1 MPEIISAEQ
10 AAQLITDN
18 SSVMF
23 GGFMGCGG
31 SREVIDAL
39 VHAGRKNLTMIC
51 NDTSTPG
58 LGVAKLIEN
67 KLVSKLIAS
76 HVGLLPETGRQ
87 ISAKEIEYE
96 LIPQGTL
103 AERIRSAGAGLGGF
117 YTPTG
122 VGTVVAEGKE
132 VKNIGGYEYL
142 LEIPLFADFAVVRAN
157 TADKSGNLRYRRSAR
172 NFNPLMATAAKVVI
186 AEVEELVEVGELDP
200 DDVMTP
206 GLFVDYLIKV
216 EK

>member
-1 MPEIISAEQ
+1 MPEIITADV
-10 AAQLITDN
+10 AADIIHDGAC
-18 SSVMF
+18 VMF

-31 SREVIDAL
+31 SREIVDAL
-39 VHAGRKNLTMIC
+39 VAAGKKDLTMIC

-58 LGVAKLIEN
+58 IGVARLIEN
-67 KLVSKLIAS
+67 KLVKRLIAS

-87 ISAKEIEYE
+87 ISSNEIEYE

-103 AERIRSAGAGLGGF
+103 AERIRVAGAGLGGF

-122 VGTVVAEGKE
+122 VGTIVAEGKE
-132 VKNIGGYEYL
+132 VKSIDGREYL
-142 LEIPLFADFAVVRAN
+142 LEVPLFADFAVVRAN
-157 TADKSGNLRYRRSAR
+157 RADITGNLRYRRSAR

-186 AEVEELVEVGELDP
+186 VEVEELVEVGELDP

-206 GLFVDYLIKV
+206 GLFVDYLVKV
-216 EK
+216 